1 MLSFQKSN
9 PPEKYVQSFCS
20 AILSNIKTMFDALN
34 STTED
39 AIYKMETF
47 EKNSNKN
54 RDKFENNIID
64 QVNDLFSQYHEIDK
78 EMFKVQDIH
87 IAVKDQTGLN
97 IEIIE
102 QLKSLDGKFKILFKI
117 IILLL
122 GGNVTFVVYFIIK
135 ILGGQ

>member
-9 PPEKYVQSFCS
+9 PPEKYVSSFCS
-20 AILSNIKTMFDALN
+20 AILSNIKTLFDALN

-39 AIYKMETF
+39 AIHKMENF
-47 EKNSNKN
+47 EINSNKN
-54 RDKFENNIID
+54 RDRFEKNILD